1 MASVKSHIGKEL
13 YKIKI
18 QSPGGNVIFAD
29 EPVSSG
35 GQDKGFSPFELLG
48 SSLAACTSATL
59 RMYADRKSWDL
70 QEVNLE
76 IEVNQNENRTQTAI
90 SRKIELIG
98 NLNDEQKARLIAV
111 ANACPVH
118 KLLTNT
124 IEISTELS

>member
-18 QSPGGNVIFAD
+18 QSPGGNVIIAD

>member
-13 YKIKI
+13 YKIRI
-18 QSPGGNVIFAD
+18 QSPGGNVIIAD